1 MFHALVCKQQIG
13 GAAMGK
19 RLEGNGL
26 RESSR
31 MLLPEPKNLIRRDE
45 RETWC
50 SVKPV
55 LDEQKL
61 EEIEHTLA
69 LSLRSHVR
77 VTVVL
82 FDPLERKLLSGF
94 VTSIH
99 THSREIKLQWAEEWK
114 WLNMEDIVEAYIV

>member
-1 MFHALVCKQQIG
+1 
-13 GAAMGK
+13 MGK
-19 RLEGNGL
+19 KLEGSGL
-26 RESSR
+26 WESSR
-31 MLLPEPKNLIRRDE
+31 IMLPENKNRNKWDG
-45 RETWC
+45 RETWR

-61 EEIEHTLA
+61 EEVEHTLA

-77 VTVVL
+77 VTVVV
-82 FDPLERKLLSGF
+82 FDPLEKKLFSGF

-114 WLNMEDIVEAYIV
+114 WLNVDDILEAYIV

>member
-1 MFHALVCKQQIG
+1 
-13 GAAMGK
+13 MGK
-19 RLEGNGL
+19 KLEGNNL
-26 RESSR
+26 WDSNRTV
-31 MLLPEPKNLIRRDE
+31 LPEQMRVISRGE
-45 RETWC
+45 RETWQ
-50 SVKPV
+50 SVRPV
-55 LDEQKL
+55 PDEHKL

-82 FDPLERKLLSGF
+82 FDPLEHKLLSGF

-114 WLNMEDIVEAYIV
+114 WLNVDDIVDAYIV

>member
-1 MFHALVCKQQIG
+1 MSK
-13 GAAMGK
+13 K
-19 RLEGNGL
+19 LEGGGL
-26 RESSR
+26 QGSSR
-31 MLLPEPKNLIRRDE
+31 VMLTEQKGSLSRET
-45 RETWC
+45 RETWR

-55 LDEQKL
+55 LDERKL

-77 VTVVL
+77 VTLIL
-82 FDPLERKLLSGF
+82 FEPFGKKHLSGF

-114 WLNMEDIVEAYIV
+114 WLSVDDIVEAYIV

>member
-1 MFHALVCKQQIG
+1 
-13 GAAMGK
+13 MGK
-19 RLEGNGL
+19 KLEAGSL

-31 MLLPEPKNLIRRDE
+31 ILLTEHKSGIRRDE
-45 RETWC
+45 REAWR
-50 SVKPV
+50 SLRPV
-55 LDEQKL
+55 LDEQKV

-82 FDPLERKLLSGF
+82 FDPLEQKLLSGF

-114 WLNMEDIVEAYIV
+114 WLLIDDIVEAYIV

>member
-1 MFHALVCKQQIG
+1 
-13 GAAMGK
+13 MGK
-19 RLEGNGL
+19 ELEEYGL
-26 RESSR
+26 WESSR
-31 MLLPEPKNLIRRDE
+31 VLLPEHKSRIPKDE
-45 RETWC
+45 REMLDRG
-50 SVKPV
+50 KPV

-61 EEIEHTLA
+61 EEIECTLA

-82 FDPLERKLLSGF
+82 HDPCGNKQLNGF

-114 WLNMEDIVEAYIV
+114 WIRVDDIVEAYIV

>member
-1 MFHALVCKQQIG
+1 
-13 GAAMGK
+13 MGK
-19 RLEGNGL
+19 KLEEGGL

-31 MLLPEPKNLIRRDE
+31 IMLTEHKGGIRRDE
-45 RETWC
+45 RETWH
-50 SVKPV
+50 SLKPV

-77 VTVVL
+77 VTLVL
-82 FDPLERKLLSGF
+82 YDPLEQRKLSGF

-99 THSREIKLQWAEEWK
+99 THSREFKLQWAEEWK
-114 WLNMEDIVEAYIV
+114 WLLVDDIVEAYIV

>member
-1 MFHALVCKQQIG
+1 
-13 GAAMGK
+13 MGK
-19 RLEGNGL
+19 KLEGNRLWEG
-26 RESSR
+26 SQAI
-31 MLLPEPKNLIRRDE
+31 LPENLNRISRGE
-45 RETWC
+45 RETWH

-55 LDEQKL
+55 LDVQKL

-82 FDPLERKLLSGF
+82 FNPLEQEQLSGF

-114 WLNMEDIVEAYIV
+114 WLNVDDIVEAYIV